1 MKKWL
6 SSRSAELLVAI
17 NKTPDTDDSD
27 KIKQELITEAMRE
40 ATIEMFHRAA
50 ENSRRDIERITNA
63 ALNGAIDD
71 AIDVVNKDEKKEKP
85 ETKIKLSSSSIRR
98 IDPF

>member
-63 ALNGAIDD
+63 ALNGAID
-71 AIDVVNKDEKKEKP
+71 VVNKDEKKEKP